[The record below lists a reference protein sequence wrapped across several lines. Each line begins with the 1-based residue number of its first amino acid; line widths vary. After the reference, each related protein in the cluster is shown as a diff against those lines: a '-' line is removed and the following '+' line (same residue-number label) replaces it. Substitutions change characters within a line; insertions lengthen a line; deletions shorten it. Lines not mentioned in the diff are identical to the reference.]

1 MLARLHFDPLP
12 ADGMD
17 PSFPDA
23 IVDARAST
31 VQLGNGYL
39 YLDAA
44 ADPARALLGYDD
56 PAPAPAGAADVAAL
70 LESFAP
76 GYRTLALAA
85 DRAAAVAAARGLAV
99 DDAVVVDAL
108 DGEPAL
114 VSGAVVAVEN
124 RSLGRTGRWLASRSW
139 GRPPEVV
146 VIGEA
151 IAAGAAFG
159 AVLARADIAGAR
171 RTGLAADLDAAT
183 LARVAGVVAA
193 AETAGLRQSAARLGD
208 YLAERLAAL
217 AAVDNAI
224 LAVPVGLGAAD
235 EAQALRARRPRRPRR
250 RPPRHPAAARHAAGR
265 DRRDHRRA
273 PRRAPRHADLAAVG
287 LLRRLRRDRDG
298 GLRPLTGRWPPP
310 SAAAGSR
317 PPRASI

>member
-224 LAVPVGLGAAD
+224 LAVEGLPFGARLAFRSVSALRMKRKLCERGVLVGLDGDRLVILPPLVMRPAEID
-235 EAQALRARRPRRPRR
+235 VITGALRGALHDTPTWR
-250 RPPRHPAAARHAAGR
+250 
-265 DRRDHRRA
+265 
-273 PRRAPRHADLAAVG
+273 
-287 LLRRLRRDRDG
+287 
-298 GLRPLTGRWPPP
+298 P
-310 SAAAGSR
+310 SACCAACAAIGT
-317 PPRASI
+317 AD